1 MMHDRAQHPIGAA
14 GGCLGAVRSRFGR
27 SRLVLPCH
35 VSFFEEHRGSG
46 NDDDKSGDAGECL
59 EDGAAWFGADE
70 CEQQEAA
77 EGDANKYHEPSL
89 AEGSTNGPNQW
100 C

>member
-14 GGCLGAVRSRFGR
+14 GGCLGAVRSRLGR
-27 SRLVLPCH
+27 NRLVLPRH
-35 VSFFEEHRGSG
+35 VSFFEEHGGGG

-59 EDGAAWFGADE
+59 KDGAACFGADE

-77 EGDANKYHEPSL
+77 ESDANKCHEPSL
-89 AEGSTNGPNQW
+89 AEVSRNGHQW